1 MGENTYSD
9 EEEEDDMETQLRKRD
24 DEYFK
29 NIIALG
35 QKIIEENEDKP
46 FWSTGIIGRHPNPRN
61 GDRRPRKTPKH
72 PKK

>member
-1 MGENTYSD
+1 MEEEMSEDD
-9 EEEEDDMETQLRKRD
+9 EEAKEDDEETLLKKRD

-46 FWSTGIIGRHPNPRN
+46 FWSTGIIG
-61 GDRRPRKTPKH
+61 
-72 PKK
+72 KKK